1 MNQSSDKRTQPRI
14 KFSNTPVSLYTSKI
28 FSNIFSGNEK
38 SELVDLSKSGAGIIS
53 SKPLK
58 KGETI
63 KIKVK
68 LPEEKNLDLKGTI
81 RWVNPLNSNKLFRI
95 GMQFNPFGNKRN
107 YNSLEY
113 LERLNILTA

>member
-28 FSNIFSGNEK
+28 FRNIFFGNKK

-68 LPEEKNLDLKGTI
+68 LPGENNLDLKGTI

-95 GMQFNPFGNKRN
+95 GMQFNPFGNEKN